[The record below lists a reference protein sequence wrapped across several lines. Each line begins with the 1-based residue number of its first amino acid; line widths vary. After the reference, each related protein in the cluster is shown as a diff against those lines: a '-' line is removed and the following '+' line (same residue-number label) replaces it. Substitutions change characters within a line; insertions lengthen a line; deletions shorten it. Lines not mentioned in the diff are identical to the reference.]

1 MLTDEQR
8 HAATLGIQSFRDF
21 AMYECMD
28 PMKAKTVN
36 AAVKRLEKMKHDGAP
51 ADDIRK
57 ELAVETMR
65 IQQA

>member
-1 MLTDEQR
+1 
-8 HAATLGIQSFRDF
+8 
-21 AMYECMD
+21 
-28 PMKAKTVN
+28 MKAKTVN
-36 AAVKRLEKMKHDGAP
+36 AAVKRLEKMKHDGVP